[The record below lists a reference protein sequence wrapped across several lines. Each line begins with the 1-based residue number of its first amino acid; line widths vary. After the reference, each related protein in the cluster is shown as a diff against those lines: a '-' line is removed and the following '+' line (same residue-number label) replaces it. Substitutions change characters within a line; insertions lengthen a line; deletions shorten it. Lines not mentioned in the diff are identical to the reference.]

1 MKGDLMTIVYFVLIL
16 GVTVFIHELGHFMFA
31 KKFGVHVYEF
41 SLGMGPRLFKFNR
54 KNDETDYC
62 IRLFP
67 IGGFVQMAGE
77 EIDEDE
83 SIPEDK
89 RLNNKPAFQ
98 RFMIMVA
105 GVMMNFLLSIV
116 LLFFV
121 GLFSKISLDNV
132 YINGS
137 TIKGLNDGDKIV
149 AINSHFVNNY
159 DKLALEMTIVGDKD
173 FTMTVKDSK
182 GKKNEVDV
190 TPIKVGKSNLL
201 YGKDYGFSISDLTV
215 LESSLKGLSKGDK
228 ILSINGN
235 KVSSYLDL
243 LNKLDEID
251 EDKFK
256 MEVESENGKKNLVN
270 VGVSDKTDDESLGY
284 SYGFYIKGKESK
296 GFFAAVKYAFTKFF
310 STIEQMIFTV
320 FYLITGKISLS
331 MLSGPVGIFNV
342 VSIYSK
348 YGFKNIISLLCLICI
363 NVGFINLL
371 PLPAFDGGHVLFII
385 IEKIK
390 GSKVDPKVE
399 NTIHSI
405 GFILLM
411 ILMVAI
417 TYSDIVKLF

>member
-385 IEKIK
+385 IEKLK
-390 GSKVDPKVE
+390 GSKIDPKVE